1 MRKLCTAVVAVSML
15 ASSMAWAET
24 LAPGKPAG
32 VRQAQ
37 MGTKEVLIFG
47 TIGVAAVTI
56 IAVAGT
62 GGDQMKQSLQ
72 GTATVTGTAP

>member
-1 MRKLCTAVVAVSML
+1 MRKLCTAVIAVSML
-15 ASSMAWAET
+15 ASSIAWAET

-37 MGTKEVLIFG
+37 MGSKEILIFG
-47 TIGVAAVTI
+47 TLGVAAITI
-56 IAVAGT
+56 VAIAGT
-62 GGDQMKQSLQ
+62 GGDPIKPVLV

>member
-1 MRKLCTAVVAVSML
+1 MRKLCTAVIAVSMF
-15 ASSMAWAET
+15 ASSIAWAET

-37 MGTKEVLIFG
+37 LGSKEILIFG
-47 TIGVAAVTI
+47 TLGVAAITI

-62 GGDQMKQSLQ
+62 GGDPIKPTLV
-72 GTATVTGTAP
+72 GTATVTTGAP

>member
-15 ASSMAWAET
+15 ASSIAWAET

-32 VRQAQ
+32 VREAQ
-37 MGTKEVLIFG
+37 MGSKEILIFG
-47 TIGVAAVTI
+47 TLGVAAITI

-62 GGDQMKQSLQ
+62 GGDQLKPQLV

>member
-1 MRKLCTAVVAVSML
+1 MRKLCTAIVAVSVL

-37 MGTKEVLIFG
+37 MGSKEILIFG

-62 GGDQMKQSLQ
+62 GGDQIKPELI
-72 GTATVTGTAP
+72 GTATVTGTSP